1 MIVRPLKGFDAFAA
15 ALRTGSR
22 VTVGPLVLTY
32 IVGQPSDVVTTLYL
46 GVGVSKRTAP
56 HAVVRTRIRRLLREA
71 VRSSVSSRHRHITEA
86 RISIMVVTWR
96 KAPLHPSQIGLRDIE
111 PVVAEALD
119 RVLRLAGQGAD
130 Q

>member
-1 MIVRPLKGFDAFAA
+1 
-15 ALRTGSR
+15 
-22 VTVGPLVLTY
+22 
-32 IVGQPSDVVTTLYL
+32 
-46 GVGVSKRTAP
+46 
-56 HAVVRTRIRRLLREA
+56 
-71 VRSSVSSRHRHITEA
+71 
-86 RISIMVVTWR
+86 MVVTWR